1 MWYEKIYMVDYK
13 LQRFLDAQQGV
24 YNQALAE
31 VKNGKKYSHWIWY
44 IFPQLK
50 GLGMS
55 YNSQYYGICGKEEA
69 EAYLA
74 HPILGVRL
82 REITTVFLQLKGKTA
97 VDVFGGLDAM
107 KVLSCMTLFNEVASD
122 DLFQKVIDLYFQGR
136 LDETTKKILNIDDA
150 YNCRYTFRYANIEVG
165 RTCFVA
171 FWKRSKEWWA
181 FKRMPLYTDECFM
194 DIFGWYLDLFVTSG
208 FWSCPMYHHHWDTLW
223 FAAL

>member
-55 YNSQYYGICGKEEA
+55 YNSQYYGLSGKEEA
-69 EAYLA
+69 KTYLS
-74 HPILGVRL
+74 HPVLGKRL
-82 REITTVFLQLKGKTA
+82 REITSAFLHLKDTTA
-97 VDVFGGLDAM
+97 QNVFGSLDAM

-122 DLFQKVIDLYFQGR
+122 DLFQQVIDRYYEGKP
-136 LDETTKKILNIDDA
+136 DETTKRKL
-150 YNCRYTFRYANIEVG
+150 E
-165 RTCFVA
+165 
-171 FWKRSKEWWA
+171 
-181 FKRMPLYTDECFM
+181 
-194 DIFGWYLDLFVTSG
+194 
-208 FWSCPMYHHHWDTLW
+208 
-223 FAAL
+223 